1 MAHDQNGRGIT
12 GPGNGMRG
20 PSWRPQDQHDMRDS
34 DDRDQ
39 DIRGRRDV
47 RGRDMHGRDD
57 DYGQGQSGYGAGR
70 VGDDRSMMEFRNRN
84 QSDRFG
90 RGEEQDRGF
99 HADDRFSGGRGG
111 EDYWLDRSDRPNPQW
126 DHRDRE
132 HERHQRER
140 MGYFG
145 PRPDDRMTTGYRTER
160 GLPPQA
166 SSVRHHGYGMEGSHR
181 PSSPQDR
188 FDSAGGHR
196 GKGPMG
202 YTRSDE
208 RIREMVC
215 EALTDHDEVDA
226 SNIDVVVKNCEVT
239 LSGTVDDR
247 QQKRL
252 AEDIAERCSGVKD
265 VSNQLKIG
273 SQSSSQ
279 STSNQSNTTST
290 VGAGKHDK
298 PRA

>member
-1 MAHDQNGRGIT
+1 
-12 GPGNGMRG
+12 
-20 PSWRPQDQHDMRDS
+20 MRDH

-70 VGDDRSMMEFRNRN
+70 FGDDRAMMETRNRN

-90 RGEEQDRGF
+90 RGEEHERGF
-99 HADDRFSGGRGG
+99 GTDERFSGGRGG
-111 EDYWLDRSDRPNPQW
+111 EEYWLDRGDRPNPQW
-126 DHRDRE
+126 DQRDRDF
-132 HERHQRER
+132 ERHQRER

-145 PRPDDRMTTGYRTER
+145 GRPDDRNETGYRSER
-160 GLPPQA
+160 GLPPQP
-166 SSVRHHGYGMEGSHR
+166 SSARHHGFGMDGSHR
-181 PSSPQDR
+181 PSSREDR
-188 FDSAGGHR
+188 SDRSGGGHR

-215 EALTDHDEVDA
+215 EALTDHDGVDA

-239 LSGTVDDR
+239 LSGTVEDR

-252 AEDIAERCSGVKD
+252 AEDVVERCPGVKD
-265 VSNQLKIG
+265 VSNQLKVG
-273 SQSSSQ
+273 SHAQSQSSSQ
-279 STSNQSNTTST
+279 STGNPNGTTG
-290 VGAGKHDK
+290 VGKNDK